1 MTTMRPVVLSLI
13 VTAASL
19 APSLHGGSCC
29 HPAPTAVAP
38 ALSDESIY
46 HQPGDWVDQDNTP
59 RRLADFAGAPVLI
72 SMVFT
77 HCGYACPR
85 TVEDIREVREA
96 LPPGVRER
104 VRIVLASF
112 DVARDTPERLRAWAD
127 LHGFDAGWTL
137 LHGDEAAVRQLFG
150 PGLRARLRN
159 LALPARLHVEGW
171 GDRLSVWI
179 PGAVLRPEQVE
190 DRLRLAAGIVLPI
203 GATALAILASR
214 ASSLQA
220 STGLLYIGL
229 ALIMAGS
236 IAGASLTYLTG
247 LPV

>member
-1 MTTMRPVVLSLI
+1 MTTMRPILLSLI
-13 VTAASL
+13 ISVVPL
-19 APSLHGGSCC
+19 APALHAGSCC
-29 HPAPTAVAP
+29 HSAPAAAPAPELAE
-38 ALSDESIY
+38 SSIY

-137 LHGDEAAVRQLFG
+137 LHGDEAAVREL
-150 PGLRARLRN
+150 
-159 LALPARLHVEGW
+159 
-171 GDRLSVWI
+171 
-179 PGAVLRPEQVE
+179 AVLLDISFQAQPDGSFAHANRILLLDTGGVPV
-190 DRLRLAAGIVLPI
+190 AAID
-203 GATALAILASR
+203 
-214 ASSLQA
+214 
-220 STGLLYIGL
+220 GL
-229 ALIMAGS
+229 
-236 IAGASLTYLTG
+236 GASPGPIVEAARRLP
-247 LPV
+247 LPVAVANSR

>member
-137 LHGDEAAVRQLFG
+137 LHGDEAAVRELAVLLDISFQAQPDGSFAHANRILLLDTGGVPVAAVDGLGASPG
-150 PGLRARLRN
+150 PIVEAARRLP
-159 LALPARLHVEGW
+159 LPA
-171 GDRLSVWI
+171 
-179 PGAVLRPEQVE
+179 AVA
-190 DRLRLAAGIVLPI
+190 D
-203 GATALAILASR
+203 SR
-214 ASSLQA
+214 
-220 STGLLYIGL
+220 
-229 ALIMAGS
+229 
-236 IAGASLTYLTG
+236 
-247 LPV
+247 